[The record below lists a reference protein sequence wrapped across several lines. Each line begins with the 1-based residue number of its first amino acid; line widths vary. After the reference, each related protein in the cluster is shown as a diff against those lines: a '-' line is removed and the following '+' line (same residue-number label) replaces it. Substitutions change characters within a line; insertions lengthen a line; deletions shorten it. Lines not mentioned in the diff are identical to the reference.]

1 MSEEYNPVET
11 PTPVEEKKADES
23 FEEVV
28 VDKKEIHNNY
38 IRNQKCL
45 DDSSSESYGDSSPNF
60 MSDGQ
65 NSFRLDESTELRIT
79 QQPIETPPEDDFM
92 QRIINENNKNTYRW
106 DFPQ

>member
-1 MSEEYNPVET
+1 MEET
-11 PTPVEEKKADES
+11 KKDDES

-28 VDKKEIHNNY
+28 VDKNEIHNNY

-45 DDSSSESYGDSSPNF
+45 DDSSSESYAGDSSPNF

-79 QQPIETPPEDDFM
+79 QQPLETPPEDDFM